1 MCFQSRTRFF
11 FFNFNFRITFYLITI
26 FLVNSWFH
34 GDIGQVEAENRL
46 ARRDVGTF
54 LIRFSS
60 IVGCFTIS
68 KVCERA
74 LTHQRIIHHPGQG
87 FSINH
92 RFSSNLVQ
100 LVETYT
106 ADLGL
111 LDSCPGSRYTLELF
125 NDKSMYSGYILS

>member
-1 MCFQSRTRFF
+1 MLCC
-11 FFNFNFRITFYLITI
+11 
-26 FLVNSWFH
+26 SWFH

-46 ARRDVGTF
+46 AKRQIGTY

-74 LTHQRIIHHPGQG
+74 FTHQRIIHHPGQG

-92 RFSSNLVQ
+92 RSSSNLVQ
-100 LVETYT
+100 LVETYC
-106 ADLGL
+106 AELGL
-111 LDSCPGSRYTLELF
+111 DVSCPGSRYTLELF
-125 NDKSMYSGYILS
+125 NDQTMYSGYILS